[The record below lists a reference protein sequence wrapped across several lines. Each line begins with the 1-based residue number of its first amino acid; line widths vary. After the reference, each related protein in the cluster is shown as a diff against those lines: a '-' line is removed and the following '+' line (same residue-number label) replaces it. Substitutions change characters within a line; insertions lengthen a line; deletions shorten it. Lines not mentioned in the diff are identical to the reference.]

1 MPEFKELQFVR
12 VIDPN
17 IFRLIPRY
25 LFEQVKD
32 YEFDIEKLINYGA
45 AITANPLTYLFALA
59 DSENKIKGI
68 FWARISY
75 VDEIFEAYLLSVDPE
90 YQDETA
96 LRTTL
101 DFFWRLHKTEKPKL
115 KKQGINLKD
124 KILWQTTRPKPFEKI
139 AGVEKS
145 KRILMEIE
153 NVALSTENKKPDS
166 QSS

>member
-32 YEFDIEKLINYGA
+32 YEFSIEKLINYGA
-45 AITANPLTYLFALA
+45 AITAYPLTYLFVLA
-59 DSENKIKGI
+59 DNENKIKGV
-68 FWARISY
+68 FWARVSY
-75 VDEIFEAYLLSVDPE
+75 VDEIFEGYLLSVDPE
-90 YQDETA
+90 YQDETV
-96 LRTTL
+96 LQSTL
-101 DFFWRLHKTEKPKL
+101 DFLWQLHKTEKPKL
-115 KKQGINLKD
+115 KKQFGIDLKD
-124 KILWQTTRPKPFEKI
+124 KILWMTTRPKPFEKI

-153 NVALSTENKKPDS
+153 NVESFENKKSDGQDS
-166 QSS
+166 